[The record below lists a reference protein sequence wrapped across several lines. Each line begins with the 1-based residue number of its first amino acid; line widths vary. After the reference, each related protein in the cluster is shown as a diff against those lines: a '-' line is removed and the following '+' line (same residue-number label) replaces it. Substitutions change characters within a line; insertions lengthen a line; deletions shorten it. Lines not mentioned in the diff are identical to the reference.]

1 MHHGGPLIKVD
12 WWRHGVYAEVDRWRD
27 GASTKV
33 DRWVGNPFIKVGNT
47 KQGMDFEILSLPQAW

>member
-1 MHHGGPLIKVD
+1 M
-12 WWRHGVYAEVDRWRD
+12 YAEVDRWRD